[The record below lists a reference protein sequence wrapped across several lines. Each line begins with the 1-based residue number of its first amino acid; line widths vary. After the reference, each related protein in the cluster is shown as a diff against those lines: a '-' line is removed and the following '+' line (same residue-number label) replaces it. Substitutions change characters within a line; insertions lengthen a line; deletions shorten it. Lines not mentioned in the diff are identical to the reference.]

1 MRQTFG
7 FIIFI
12 MHALLIVKD
21 VLKAYCLS
29 SNYFEQVKEVTC

>member
-21 VLKAYCLS
+21 VFNTDCLS
-29 SNYFEQVKEVTC
+29 ANYFEQVKEVTR